1 MDISR
6 TLPADVGRD
15 LLDDVLAAKAL
26 VESYARV
33 SAEALVELGPD
44 RRISRFNDSAERL
57 LGYTASHVM
66 DTDFAELLDLSNR
79 ADVFG
84 TPPEAGEIAGAV
96 LTLRDSRGVPV
107 PVQCRYSVIMR
118 VDQIDGWV
126 FAFHARKRIEEIE
139 QLKREL
145 VSTVSHELKTPLAA
159 IKAYTATL
167 RVNPALQETRRE
179 EFLEVVEQQADRL
192 SRLIDDMLL
201 VARVDAAQLLR
212 KRVIVSLDAV
222 VDDAI
227 GQTAFDAHKYAIAR
241 HYGDVKL
248 SGDPDRLRDILRNL
262 IENAVKYAPS
272 GGTIEIGAQEYG
284 DSTVVEVRDRGV
296 GIAEEHLPYI
306 FDRFYRV
313 EDPKAPE
320 AGGSG
325 LGLYIVQALMRAH
338 GGTID
343 VRSTPGR
350 GTTFRLTFPVR
361 R

>member
-6 TLPADVGRD
+6 TLPADVGRE
-15 LLDDVLAAKAL
+15 LLEDVLAAKAL

-33 SAEALVELGPD
+33 SAEALIELDAD

-57 LGYTASHVM
+57 LGYPALHVM
-66 DTDFAELLDLSNR
+66 HTDFAELLDPSNR
-79 ADVFG
+79 IDVFG
-84 TPPEAGEIAGAV
+84 VPPLPAEIGSTV
-96 LTLRDSRGVPV
+96 LILRDSRGVPV
-107 PVQCRYSVIMR
+107 PVQSRYLAIMR
-118 VDQIDGWV
+118 DGQIDGWV
-126 FAFHARKRIEEIE
+126 LAFHARKRVEEIE

-212 KRVIVSLDAV
+212 KRVMVSLDTL

-227 GQTAFDAHKYAIAR
+227 AETKFDPRKYLVVRRYPGVQI
-241 HYGDVKL
+241 
-248 SGDPDRLRDILRNL
+248 SGDPDRLRDVLRNL
-262 IENAVKYAPS
+262 IENAVKYMPA
-272 GGTIEIGAQEYG
+272 GGTIEISAQEHG
-284 DSTVVEVRDRGV
+284 DSAVVEIRDHGV

-313 EDPKAPE
+313 EDPKTPD

-325 LGLYIVQALMRAH
+325 LGLYIVQALVRAH

-343 VRSTPGR
+343 VRSTPGA
-350 GTTFRLTFPVR
+350 GTTFRLIFPVR